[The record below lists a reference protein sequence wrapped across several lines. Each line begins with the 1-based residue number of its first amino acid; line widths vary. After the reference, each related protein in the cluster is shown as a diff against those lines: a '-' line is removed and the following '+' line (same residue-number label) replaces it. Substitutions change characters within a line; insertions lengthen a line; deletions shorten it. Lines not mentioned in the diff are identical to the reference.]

1 MENKKTQ
8 KEYYQRVVN
17 LLTEIETIREDL
29 RELKAD
35 FKLSEENPTGVD
47 KELLD
52 KADKVAAV
60 YVKNQFSKK
69 REDWLEL
76 EESWKELV
84 G

>member
-17 LLTEIETIREDL
+17 LLTEIEVMREDL
-29 RELKAD
+29 KELKLD

-69 REDWLEL
+69 KSDWKEL